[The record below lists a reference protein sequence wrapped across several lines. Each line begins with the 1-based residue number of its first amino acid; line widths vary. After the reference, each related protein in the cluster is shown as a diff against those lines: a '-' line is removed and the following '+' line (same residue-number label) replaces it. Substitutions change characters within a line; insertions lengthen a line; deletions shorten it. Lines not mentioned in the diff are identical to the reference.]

1 MCIDSN
7 HKLSSGITRSISV
20 KSYQVKIDTRM
31 SELFAFFSER
41 YRDNPAA
48 NLIAFYHYAVAT
60 VPVDE
65 IGGVIIKRPK
75 LKDIY
80 ITEFNVSL
88 LKAFDSRIELM
99 ILNGSGLTSQ
109 RNRFRQESQKPHW
122 TVNTEIED
130 GIASTHQE
138 VSLLEAFVMFDRKFL
153 RSFASNPVEFI
164 FAKKDRKTFFKKV
177 KIATDTSFKAEGT
190 DQLFEKQSTNV
201 ERFFSRSNLEP
212 KLCLAEF
219 VMFYDYAGVSESKE
233 LYKLFTQRGVEI
245 NDSEIRCAFSKDFLP
260 EVILLRTGDVMKM
273 RTNQKII
280 AFPSCENSL

>member
-1 MCIDSN
+1 
-7 HKLSSGITRSISV
+7 
-20 KSYQVKIDTRM
+20 
-31 SELFAFFSER
+31 
-41 YRDNPAA
+41 
-48 NLIAFYHYAVAT
+48 
-60 VPVDE
+60 
-65 IGGVIIKRPK
+65 
-75 LKDIY
+75 
-80 ITEFNVSL
+80 
-88 LKAFDSRIELM
+88 
-99 ILNGSGLTSQ
+99 
-109 RNRFRQESQKPHW
+109 
-122 TVNTEIED
+122 
-130 GIASTHQE
+130 
-138 VSLLEAFVMFDRKFL
+138 MFDRKFL

-177 KIATDTSFKAEGT
+177 KIATDTSFMAEGT

-245 NDSEIRCAFSKDFLP
+245 NDSEIRCAFSKEFLP

-280 AFPSCENSL
+280 AFPSCEKDSSEEFYQKVLLYSPEAQEDMSVVDINVKYCAEDDPPVCDVTGRTLTVIERIER